1 MAKTRQ
7 QKEQDL
13 VVLKEKFAEA
23 KGVVFAR
30 YMGLGVADIQELR
43 KKLREEDSEMIVSK
57 KSLIKLMLDEKGLN
71 NEVVNNMDT
80 GVAVVFGYKDE
91 VAPAKVVA
99 EFGSSRD
106 DELVGFYAGVLE
118 GELIDAEKVVALSK
132 LPSRQELLAKMVG
145 SMMSPLTGFV
155 NVLSGNTRGLVNV
168 LNQIKESKA

>member
-13 VVLKEKFAEA
+13 KDLHDKFAEA

-43 KKLREEDSEMIVSK
+43 KKLREEESEMIVSK
-57 KSLIKLMLDEKGLN
+57 KSLIKLMLEEGGLN
-71 NEVVNNMDT
+71 KDVVNDMDT

-99 EFGSSRD
+99 EFGKDRD

-118 GELIDAEKVVALSK
+118 GELIDEEKVVALSK

-145 SMMSPLTGFV
+145 SMKS
-155 NVLSGNTRGLVNV
+155 
-168 LNQIKESKA
+168 